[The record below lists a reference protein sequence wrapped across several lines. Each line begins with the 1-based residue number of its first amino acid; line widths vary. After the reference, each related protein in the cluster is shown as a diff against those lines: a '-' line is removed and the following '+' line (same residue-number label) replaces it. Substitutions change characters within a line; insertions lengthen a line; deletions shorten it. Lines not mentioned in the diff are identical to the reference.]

1 MARRSNA
8 PRLHCL
14 TSRFRLQNG
23 LAQHQRLGFL
33 RHPQITRQA
42 EEMRTL
48 LGIRT
53 TDVEKA
59 AGLLSGGNQQKI
71 VLAKWLAL
79 GPKVFVL
86 DEPTRGVD
94 VGAKAEIYRVIED
107 LAAQGAA
114 VLMISSDLEEVL
126 RLSDR
131 VLVMHE
137 GRLAGELARADLS
150 EEAVMQLATGGG
162 PVAL

>member
-1 MARRSNA
+1 
-8 PRLHCL
+8 
-14 TSRFRLQNG
+14 
-23 LAQHQRLGFL
+23 
-33 RHPQITRQA
+33 
-42 EEMRTL
+42 
-48 LGIRT
+48 
-53 TDVEKA
+53 V
-59 AGLLSGGNQQKI
+59 

-94 VGAKAEIYRVIED
+94 VGAKAEIYRVIAE
-107 LAAQGAA
+107 LAAAGAA

-137 GRLAGELARADLS
+137 GRLAGEVGWEALS
-150 EEAVMQLATGGG
+150 EETVMALATGTDR
-162 PVAL
+162 ACS